1 MYLCTEKITFV
12 MKKVILFV
20 LAVLTLG
27 ACQESLED
35 KCARECVEFTKRK
48 CPSAVAQDI
57 VVDSMTFDRA
67 SHTIQY
73 YYKLTG
79 DSDREDAYLKDQA
92 RDLLK
97 NALKNTTQVMS
108 YKEAGYNFRYI
119 YYSEKNPETVY
130 LDILLTEKDYQ

>member
-1 MYLCTEKITFV
+1 

-20 LAVLTLG
+20 LATLILG

-48 CPSAVAQDI
+48 CPSAIAQDMI
-57 VVDSMTFDRA
+57 VDSMTFDRA
-67 SHTIQY
+67 SHTVQY

-79 DSDREDAYLKDQA
+79 ASDRPDAYPKDQA
-92 RDLLK
+92 KDLLK
-97 NALKNTTQVMS
+97 NALKNTTQLMA

-119 YYSEKNPETVY
+119 YYSEKNPQTIF

>member
-1 MYLCTEKITFV
+1 

-20 LAVLTLG
+20 LATLILG

-48 CPSAVAQDI
+48 CPSAIAQDMI
-57 VVDSMTFDRA
+57 VDSMTFDRA

-73 YYKLTG
+73 YYQLTG
-79 DSDREDAYLKDQA
+79 ASDRPDAYPKDQA
-92 RDLLK
+92 RDALK
-97 NALKNTTQVMS
+97 NALKNTTQLMA

-119 YYSEKNPETVY
+119 YYSEKNPQTTY

>member
-1 MYLCTEKITFV
+1 

-20 LAVLTLG
+20 LAVLALG

-35 KCARECVEFTKRK
+35 KCARECLEFTKRK
-48 CPSAVAQDI
+48 CPSAVAQDMI
-57 VVDSMTFDRA
+57 VDSMTFERA

-79 DSDREDAYLKDQA
+79 ASDRADAYQKDEA
-92 RDLLK
+92 RNLLK
-97 NALKNTTQVMS
+97 NALKNTTQVMG

-119 YYSEKNPETVY
+119 YYSERNPQTVY
-130 LDILLTEKDYQ
+130 LDILLTEKDYK

>member
-1 MYLCTEKITFV
+1 

-20 LAVLTLG
+20 LATLILG

-48 CPSAVAQDI
+48 CPSAITQDMI
-57 VVDSMTFDRA
+57 VDSMTFDRA
-67 SHTIQY
+67 SHTVQY

-79 DSDREDAYLKDQA
+79 ASDRPDAYPKDQA
-92 RDLLK
+92 RDALK
-97 NALKNTTQVMS
+97 NALKNTTQLMA

-119 YYSEKNPETVY
+119 YYSEKNPQTTY

>member
-1 MYLCTEKITFV
+1 

-73 YYKLTG
+73 YYNLTG

>member
-1 MYLCTEKITFV
+1 

-20 LAVLTLG
+20 LAALTLG

-48 CPSAVAQDI
+48 CPSAVAENMI
-57 VVDSMTFDRA
+57 VDSMTFDRA

-79 DSDREDAYLKDQA
+79 TSDRADAYEEDQA
-92 RDLLK
+92 KQLLK
-97 NALKNTTQVMS
+97 NALKNTTQVMV
-108 YKEAGYNFRYI
+108 YKEAGYSFRYI
-119 YYSEKNPETVY
+119 YYSEKNPQTVY
-130 LDILLTEKDYQ
+130 MDILLTEKDYQ

>member
-1 MYLCTEKITFV
+1 
-12 MKKVILFV
+12 MKKGILFM
-20 LAVLTLG
+20 LAVLILS

-48 CPSAVAQDI
+48 CPSPVAQDMI
-57 VVDSMTFDRA
+57 IDSMTFDRA
-67 SHTIQY
+67 SHTVQY

-79 DSDREDAYLKDQA
+79 ASDRPDAYLKDQA
-92 RDLLK
+92 KDLLK

-108 YKEAGYNFRYI
+108 YKEAGYNFHYI
-119 YYSEKNPETVY
+119 YYSEKNPQTIF

>member
-1 MYLCTEKITFV
+1 
-12 MKKVILFV
+12 MKKGILFM
-20 LAVLTLG
+20 LAVLILS

-48 CPSAVAQDI
+48 CPSAVAQNMI
-57 VVDSMTFDRA
+57 VDSMTFDRA
-67 SHTIQY
+67 SHTVQY

-79 DSDREDAYLKDQA
+79 ASDRPDAYPKDQA
-92 RDLLK
+92 KDLLK

-119 YYSEKNPETVY
+119 YYSEKNPQTIF

>member
-1 MYLCTEKITFV
+1 
-12 MKKVILFV
+12 MKKIILF
-20 LAVLTLG
+20 ALTTLILG
-27 ACQESLED
+27 ACQESMED
-35 KCARECVEFTKRK
+35 RCARECVEFTKRK
-48 CPSAVAQDI
+48 CPSAVAEEMI
-57 VVDSMTFDRA
+57 IDSMTFDRA

-79 DSDREDAYLKDQA
+79 GSDRADAYLKDQA
-92 RDLLK
+92 RDALK

-119 YYSEKNPETVY
+119 YYSEKNPQTVY

>member
-1 MYLCTEKITFV
+1 

-20 LAVLTLG
+20 LATLILS

-48 CPSAVAQDI
+48 CPSAIAQDMI
-57 VVDSMTFDRA
+57 VDSMTFDRA
-67 SHTIQY
+67 SHTVQY

-79 DSDREDAYLKDQA
+79 ASDRPDAYPKDQA
-92 RDLLK
+92 RDALK
-97 NALKNTTQVMS
+97 NALKNTTQLMA

-119 YYSEKNPETVY
+119 YYSEKNPQTTY

>member
-1 MYLCTEKITFV
+1 
-12 MKKVILFV
+12 MKKVILFA
-20 LAVLTLG
+20 LATLILG

-48 CPSAVAQDI
+48 CPSAVAQDMI
-57 VVDSMTFDRA
+57 IDSMTFDRA
-67 SHTIQY
+67 SHTVQY

-79 DSDREDAYLKDQA
+79 ASDCPDAYPKDQA
-92 RDLLK
+92 KDLLK

-119 YYSEKNPETVY
+119 DYSEKNPQTIY

>member
-1 MYLCTEKITFV
+1 

-20 LAVLTLG
+20 LAALTLG

-48 CPSAVAQDI
+48 CPSVVAQDMI
-57 VVDSMTFDRA
+57 VDSMTFNRA

-73 YYKLTG
+73 YYKLAG
-79 DSDREDAYLKDQA
+79 ASDRADAYPKDQA
-92 RDLLK
+92 KELLK
-97 NALKNTTQVMS
+97 NALKNTTQLMA
-108 YKEAGYNFRYI
+108 YKEAGYSFRYI
-119 YYSEKNPETVY
+119 YYSEQNPQTIY

>member
-1 MYLCTEKITFV
+1 

-20 LAVLTLG
+20 LATLILG

-48 CPSAVAQDI
+48 CPSAIAQDMI
-57 VVDSMTFDRA
+57 VDSMTFDRA
-67 SHTIQY
+67 SHTVQY

-79 DSDREDAYLKDQA
+79 ASDRPDAYPKDQA
-92 RDLLK
+92 RDALK
-97 NALKNTTQVMS
+97 NALENTTQLMA

-119 YYSEKNPETVY
+119 YYSEKNPQTTY

>member
-1 MYLCTEKITFV
+1 
-12 MKKVILFV
+12 MKKVILFA
-20 LAVLTLG
+20 LATLILG

-48 CPSAVAQDI
+48 CPSAVAQDMI
-57 VVDSMTFDRA
+57 IDSMTLDRA
-67 SHTIQY
+67 SHTVQH

-79 DSDREDAYLKDQA
+79 ASDRPDAYPKDQA
-92 RDLLK
+92 KDLLK

-119 YYSEKNPETVY
+119 YYSEKNPQTIF

>member
-1 MYLCTEKITFV
+1 
-12 MKKVILFV
+12 MKKGILFM
-20 LAVLTLG
+20 LAVLILS

-48 CPSAVAQDI
+48 CPSAVAENMI
-57 VVDSMTFDRA
+57 VDSMTFDRA

-79 DSDREDAYLKDQA
+79 ASDRADAYLKDQA
-92 RDLLK
+92 RNALK
-97 NALKNTTQVMS
+97 DALKNTTQVMI

-119 YYSEKNPETVY
+119 YYSEKNPQTVY
-130 LDILLTEKDYQ
+130 MDILLTEKDYQKNDARDERDG

>member
-1 MYLCTEKITFV
+1 

-20 LAVLTLG
+20 LAALTLG

-48 CPSAVAQDI
+48 CPSAVAENMI
-57 VVDSMTFDRA
+57 VDSMTFDRA

-79 DSDREDAYLKDQA
+79 TSDRADAYQEDQA
-92 RDLLK
+92 KQLLK
-97 NALKNTTQVMS
+97 NALKNTTQVMV
-108 YKEAGYNFRYI
+108 YKEAGYSFRYI
-119 YYSEKNPETVY
+119 YYSEKNPQTVY
-130 LDILLTEKDYQ
+130 MDILLTEKDYQ

>member
-1 MYLCTEKITFV
+1 

-48 CPSAVAQDI
+48 CPSVVAQDMVI
-57 VVDSMTFDRA
+57 DSMTFERT

-79 DSDREDAYLKDQA
+79 ASDRPDAYPKDQA
-92 RDLLK
+92 KDLLK

-119 YYSEKNPETVY
+119 YYSEKNPQTIF

>member
-1 MYLCTEKITFV
+1 
-12 MKKVILFV
+12 MKKGILFMLTV
-20 LAVLTLG
+20 LILS

-48 CPSAVAQDI
+48 CPSSVAQDMI
-57 VVDSMTFDRA
+57 VDSMTFDRT
-67 SHTIQY
+67 SHTIHY

-79 DSDREDAYLKDQA
+79 ASDRADAYQKDQA
-92 RDLLK
+92 RNALK
-97 NALKNTTQVMS
+97 DALKNTTQVMT

-119 YYSEKNPETVY
+119 YYSEKNPQTVY

>member
-1 MYLCTEKITFV
+1 
-12 MKKVILFV
+12 MKKGILFV
-20 LAVLTLG
+20 LAVLILT

-48 CPSAVAQDI
+48 CPSKVAPEMI
-57 VVDSMTFDRA
+57 IDSMGFDRT
-67 SHTIQY
+67 SHTISH

-79 DSDREDAYLKDQA
+79 ASDRADSYPKDKA
-92 RDLLK
+92 KELLK
-97 NALKNTTQVMS
+97 NELKNTTQVMT

-119 YYSEKNPETVY
+119 YYSEKNPQTVY

>member
-1 MYLCTEKITFV
+1 
-12 MKKVILFV
+12 MKKGILFMLTV
-20 LAVLTLG
+20 LILT

-48 CPSAVAQDI
+48 CPSSVAQDMI
-57 VVDSMTFDRA
+57 VDSMTFDRA
-67 SHTIQY
+67 SHTVQY

-79 DSDREDAYLKDQA
+79 ASDRPDAYPKDQA
-92 RDLLK
+92 KDLLK

-119 YYSEKNPETVY
+119 YYSEKNPQTVY

>member
-1 MYLCTEKITFV
+1 
-12 MKKVILFV
+12 MKKVILFA
-20 LAVLTLG
+20 LATLILG

-48 CPSAVAQDI
+48 CPSAVAQDMI
-57 VVDSMTFDRA
+57 IDSMTFDRA
-67 SHTIQY
+67 SHTVQY

-79 DSDREDAYLKDQA
+79 ASDRPDAYPKDQA
-92 RDLLK
+92 KDLLK

-119 YYSEKNPETVY
+119 YYSEKNPQTIF

>member
-1 MYLCTEKITFV
+1 

-20 LAVLTLG
+20 LTTLILG

-48 CPSAVAQDI
+48 CPSKVAPEMI
-57 VVDSMTFDRA
+57 VDSMVFDRT
-67 SHTIQY
+67 SHTILY

-79 DSDREDAYLKDQA
+79 ASDRADAYQKDQA
-92 RDLLK
+92 RELLK
-97 NALKNTTQVMS
+97 NELKNTTQVMT
-108 YKEAGYNFRYI
+108 YKEAGYSFRYI
-119 YYSEKNPETVY
+119 SYSEKNPQTVY